1 MAVLPNKMTPAF
13 FLILALLFAGG
24 VAPLALAASE
34 EEKAILAIQK
44 KYEETKSFRAGFVQK
59 SYVKMMNQTVEALG
73 EVEIKKPGRMK
84 WVYSAPD
91 PQVLVSDQKTLW
103 LYLPDDNQVTKM
115 TLESIYSSN
124 APALFL
130 AGRGKLTDTF
140 DVVRVMKEGG
150 ETTLVLT
157 PKKTDDTLEKLLLHA
172 ENKSFQIVGS
182 TVYDKLGNRTEMRF
196 QNIQVNLD
204 IPDSTFRFELPAGAE
219 LLDYTGNP

>member
-1 MAVLPNKMTPAF
+1 MAVLPNKMTPVF
-13 FLILALLFAGG
+13 FLTLALLFAGG

-140 DVVRVMKEGG
+140 DVVRVVKEGA
-150 ETTLVLT
+150 ETTLVLA
-157 PKKTDDTLEKLLLHA
+157 PKKADDTLEKLLLHA

>member
-1 MAVLPNKMTPAF
+1 MAALPNKMTPAF
-13 FLILALLFAGG
+13 FLTLALLFAGG
-24 VAPLALAASE
+24 AVPLALAASE
-34 EEKAILAIQK
+34 GEKAILAIQK
-44 KYEETKSFRAGFVQK
+44 KYEATKSFRAGFVQK

-140 DVVRVMKEGG
+140 DVVRVVKEGA

-157 PKKTDDTLEKLLLHA
+157 PKKADDTLEKLLLHA

-196 QNIQVNLD
+196 KNIQVNLD
-204 IPDSTFRFELPAGAE
+204 IPDSTFRFQLPAGAE